1 MKIWKSKIFLR
12 ICITQLAIILI
23 LFGLLFYL
31 SSLIISTNSEV
42 YNQGVMSTYSAVRDF
57 QKTLLPIGLA
67 FIGVS
72 MFIMIYTAAR
82 VLKPLSQL
90 CSAIDT
96 IAKGN
101 FEERVDVSNRK
112 TETELLATRFNELID
127 QIQDFR
133 TNLLKNEEQ
142 VRKQKEFLQKVINH
156 NPNAIYAMDSEGRHT
171 LVNKAYADF
180 FHVIPE
186 EMVGKKE
193 EEFNPIRI
201 QTQTFLKENQQVIN
215 TLEELETEVSI
226 FDPNGKQYWLD
237 VVKVPI
243 IGDEE
248 EETQVLCVATD
259 ITERKEQEE
268 KIRFHAYHDDLTN
281 LPNRKMFFK
290 RLEEELEDA
299 KEKQEIL
306 AVLFLDL
313 DGFKQVND
321 TFGHN
326 VGDRLLQVISER
338 IGSCIREKDTVF
350 RLGGDEFTVILQNI
364 EDKHVAAE
372 SAKSMMDMLTKPYE
386 IEGNTFVMTTSIGI
400 SIYPDNGLDS
410 SSLTKY
416 ADMAMYQGKQQGKNT
431 YRFYTTDMESDITNN
446 IRLKMELRNALEKN
460 QFFIHY
466 QPKVSLESEQIEGV
480 EALLRWEHEE
490 LGLVSPNEFIPV
502 IEETGMI
509 HAIGE
514 WILKTVC
521 TQHKV
526 WRDQGYPTLKVAV
539 NLSPIQLK
547 DPDII
552 EKITD
557 ILQETNMEPEWLEFE
572 ITETSLIENKKEATK
587 ILKKLRKM
595 GIRIAI
601 DDFGTGYSS
610 LHLLKRLPVDILK
623 IDRAFIQDND
633 DHAILESILEMAKKL
648 QLTVVAEGVET
659 KEQLDYLKDQYCQEA
674 QGFFIS
680 HPLSKEKLESFVN
693 AQLSREKSKYLKIC

>member
-572 ITETSLIENKKEATK
+572 ITETSLIENQKEATK

-680 HPLSKEKLESFVN
+680 HPLSKEKFESFVN